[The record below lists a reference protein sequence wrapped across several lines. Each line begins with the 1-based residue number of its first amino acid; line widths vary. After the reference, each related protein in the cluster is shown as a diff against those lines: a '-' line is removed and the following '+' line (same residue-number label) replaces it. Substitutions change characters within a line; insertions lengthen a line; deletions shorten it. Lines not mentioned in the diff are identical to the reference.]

1 LPCSVFFR
9 TAKVRTQSETGKFL
23 KKKII
28 GKPVNRAFFS
38 AFNDRYLPQFQ
49 LKAEFSSQMK
59 DFSYITNSHPA
70 FIESLYQEFLKNP
83 SGVDPDLRKF
93 FEGFDFAVANGS
105 AVAVNGQPVAGTT
118 AIDWMKEVRVYRLIL
133 GYRNK
138 GHLLAKTNPIRTRKD
153 RGANLE
159 LSFFGLSDADL
170 DTVYQAGNL
179 IGLGATSLRNIL
191 SHLQQSYAGHVG
203 IEFKYISDQK
213 KIDWLTTEMEQRFTN
228 PVTIEKQKRI
238 LEKLNEGVI
247 FEKFLHTKYIGQ
259 KRFSL
264 EGGETTIAALDAI
277 INVSANNDVQEVV
290 IGMAHRGRLNI
301 LANIMGKTYEQIFS
315 EFEGTAAI
323 DQTMGSGDV
332 KYHMGYGSE
341 VQTVD
346 HKAIHLKLMPNP
358 SHLEA
363 VDPVVVGFARAKADV
378 LYESDFDKLLPILIH
393 GDASVAG
400 QGIVYEVLQ
409 MSNLRGYYTGGTIHF
424 VINNQIGFTTDFDDA
439 RSADYCTSA
448 AAMIQAPV
456 LHVNGDDAEAVVKC
470 AEIATRYRQEF
481 NSDIFI
487 DMVCYLR
494 HGHNEGDDPKYTQPQ
509 LYALIDKHQNPRE
522 IYTQFLIENGEAD
535 AQQLAKDMEK
545 KFWGDLQERL
555 DEVKQHPLPYKY
567 QQPELVWKS
576 LRKATEEDFDQ
587 SPVTAIK
594 EEEIRRVFD
603 SLMKW
608 PEDFKPLKKVEKLL
622 QDKIKLLQTEQ
633 KIDWATAELMAY
645 GSLLVDG
652 KLVRM
657 SGQDVKRGTFS
668 HRHAVLRD
676 ENTNLE
682 YNRLNHFQEK
692 QEKFR
697 IYNSLLSEYGVLGF
711 EYGYAMANPNALVI
725 WEAQFG
731 DFCNGAQTM
740 IDQFIAAGEQ
750 KWQRQNGVVML
761 LPHGYEGQGP
771 EHSSARMERFLQM
784 CAELNLVVTNI
795 TSAANL
801 FHVFRRQLTWHFR
814 KPLINFSPKANLRNP
829 GTYSHISEFASS
841 GFKEVIDDNFVTAA
855 AQVKKVLL
863 CSGKLYF
870 ELAEKQQ
877 KENRTDIAIVRL
889 EQLYPLPAKQLDALY
904 KKYNKATWFW
914 VQEEPLNM
922 GAAGFLQ
929 MNLKSINFGVIS
941 RNASAATATGY
952 AKVHAQEQAEIID
965 TAFGI

>member
-1 LPCSVFFR
+1 
-9 TAKVRTQSETGKFL
+9 
-23 KKKII
+23 
-28 GKPVNRAFFS
+28 
-38 AFNDRYLPQFQ
+38 
-49 LKAEFSSQMK
+49 MK
-59 DFSYITNSHPA
+59 DFSYITHSHPA
-70 FIESLYQEFLKNP
+70 FIESLYKDFLTDP
-83 SGVDPDLRKF
+83 TLVDPDLRKF
-93 FEGFDFAVANGS
+93 FEGFDFAVNGNYAAGQAAPG
-105 AVAVNGQPVAGTT
+105 AVDAGS
-118 AIDWMKEVRVYRLIL
+118 IDWMQEIKVYRLIL

-138 GHLLAKTNPIRTRKD
+138 GHLIAKTNPIRTRKD
-153 RGANLE
+153 RGANLD
-159 LSFFGLSDADL
+159 LSFFGLSDKDL
-170 DTVYQAGNL
+170 NTVFQAGNL
-179 IGLGATSLRNIL
+179 IGIGPAPLKQIL
-191 SHLQQSYAGHVG
+191 AHLQNAYANHVG

-213 KIDWLTTEMEQRFTN
+213 KVDFLTAEMEQNFAQPLPLN
-228 PVTIEKQKRI
+228 KKQRI
-238 LEKLNEGVI
+238 LEKLNQGVM

-277 INVSANNDVQEVV
+277 INTAANQQVQEVV
-290 IGMAHRGRLNI
+290 IGMAHRGRLNV

-315 EFEGTAAI
+315 EFEGTATI

-341 VQTVD
+341 VKTLD
-346 HKAIHLKLMPNP
+346 DKTIHLKLMPNP

-363 VDPVVVGFARAKADV
+363 VDPVVVGFARAKAD
-378 LYESDFDKLLPILIH
+378 LISESHFEKILPILIH

-409 MSNLRGYYTGGTIHF
+409 MSKLRGYYTGGTIHF

-439 RSADYCTSA
+439 RSADYSTSV
-448 AAMIQAPV
+448 AAMVQAPV

-481 NSDIFI
+481 KSDIFI
-487 DMVCYLR
+487 DMVCYR
-494 HGHNEGDDPKYTQPQ
+494 KHGHNEGDDPKYTQPQ

-522 IYTQFLIENGEAD
+522 IYTQYLIQNGTSD
-535 AQQLAKDMEK
+535 AQELAKSMEK
-545 KFWGDLQERL
+545 KFWSDLQERL
-555 DEVKQHPLPYKY
+555 DEVKQNPLPYKY
-567 QQPELVWKS
+567 QPPELIWKS
-576 LRKATEEDFDQ
+576 FVKATADDFEF
-587 SPVTAIK
+587 SPITAIDEAK
-594 EEEIRRVFD
+594 FNLLFNG
-603 SLMKW
+603 LMKW
-608 PEDFKPLKKVEKLL
+608 PSEFKPLKKIEKLI
-622 QDKIKLLQTEQ
+622 QDKVKLFETEG

-645 GSLLVDG
+645 GSILTDG
-652 KLVRM
+652 NVVRM

-676 ENTNLE
+676 EESNAE

-692 QEKFR
+692 QEQFR

-750 KWQRQNGVVML
+750 KWQRQNGLVML

-784 CAELNLVVTNI
+784 CAELNMVVTNI

-801 FHVFRRQLTWHFR
+801 FHAFRRQTTWNFR

-829 GTYSHISEFASS
+829 GTYSSKEDFLTG
-841 GFKEVIDDNFVTAA
+841 GFKEVIDDAFVQDPAA
-855 AQVKKVLL
+855 VKKVLF

-870 ELAEKQQ
+870 ELADKQA
-877 KENRTDIAIVRL
+877 KENRKDIAIVRL
-889 EQLYPLPAKQLDALY
+889 EQIYPMPLQQLDALY

-929 MNLKSINFGVIS
+929 TNLKTINFGVIS

-952 AKVHAQEQAEIID
+952 AKVHAQEQLEIIE
-965 TAFGI
+965 TAFNI